1 MPVGADGFRLPT
13 VTEEASKPKIE
24 VLAGPSQCDTFQ
36 TFVIQDEDHTLGNAL
51 KHILLEDP
59 AVLFGGYVVPH
70 PMERR
75 IQVRIQTV
83 AGESAVSVL
92 KRSLLKL
99 KQQNLAVKKMIQ
111 EEVERYKAAHPD
123 HVQ

>member
-13 VTEEASKPKIE
+13 VSEEAAKPKIE
-24 VLAGPSQCDTFQ
+24 VLAGPQQCNTFQ

-51 KHILLEDP
+51 KHILLQDP
-59 AVLFGGYVVPH
+59 AVVFGGYVVPH

-83 AGESAVSVL
+83 EGESAVSVL

-99 KQQNLAVKKMIQ
+99 KHQNLAVKHMIQ
-111 EEVERYKAAHPD
+111 EEVEQYKTAHPE
-123 HVQ
+123 HFQ